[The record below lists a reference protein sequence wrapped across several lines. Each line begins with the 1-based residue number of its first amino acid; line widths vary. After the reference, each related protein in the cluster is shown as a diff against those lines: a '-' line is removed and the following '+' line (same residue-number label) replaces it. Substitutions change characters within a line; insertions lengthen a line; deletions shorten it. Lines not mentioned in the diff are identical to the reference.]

1 MNHLTAP
8 TRALRRFP
16 AFSPTMDAIASRPAR
31 LFRLGA
37 LCLALALAAPA
48 VECAAQPAL
57 LLDPA
62 FSSPQ
67 RPGVPFDHDRHA
79 EDIDCTRCHHQYE
92 NGQNIWTPDTETRC
106 SACHAP
112 GDRGRLGLRQ
122 AWHGQCVGCHEQ
134 SPKAPVMCGEC
145 HTRGNTGEKP

>member
-1 MNHLTAP
+1 MNHFPAS
-8 TRALRRFP
+8 TRALLRFH
-16 AFSPTMDAIASRPAR
+16 AFSLMKTVTVAHAVR
-31 LFRLGA
+31 LLRLGF
-37 LCLALALAAPA
+37 LALAFASSAPA
-48 VECAAQPAL
+48 AVCLAQPPL
-57 LLDPA
+57 LIDSA

-79 EDIDCTRCHHQYE
+79 EDFDCTRCHHHYE
-92 NGQNIWTPDTETRC
+92 SGQNLWTPDMETRC

-122 AWHGQCVGCHEQ
+122 AWHGQCVGCHDQ

-145 HTRGNTGEKP
+145 HIQGTTGEKP